1 MNAADRLVAGTDT
14 LTRLQD
20 LFAAQR
26 KAFAAEPYPLLATRR
41 DRLDRLAAL
50 TEEHEKEIIS
60 AIAADFGARSAQ
72 ETRLTELFMITAGIR
87 HARRNLE
94 RWMRPRRVRTPL
106 YLWPGR
112 SRILRQ
118 PLGVVGVISPWN
130 DPAQLALLPA
140 LAALAGGNR
149 VLLKPSELTP
159 RTAALLERIV
169 AMHFAAEEFAV
180 VNGGAEVG
188 QAFARLPF
196 DHLFFTGS
204 TAVGRKVALAAA
216 ANLTPVTL
224 ELGGKSPALI
234 APDAD
239 FETAVPRLA
248 MGKFLNAG
256 QTCIAP
262 DYVLAPADRVDSL
275 VESIRASVAGLYPA
289 LTDNQDYTSIVNET
303 HYARLTALVEDAAA
317 KGARVLR
324 LGREDAAPPE
334 PARKL
339 APMLLLGVHDD
350 MRVMQ
355 EEIFGPV
362 LPIES
367 YATLDEAIA
376 KINARPRPLALYAFG
391 GGAALRER
399 VLRETIAGGVTFD
412 DALWH
417 FSNESLPFGG
427 VGSSGTGAYH
437 GEHGFLAFTHEKA
450 VFIQPRFALAW
461 LLYPP
466 YGKRFDFVLR
476 IMKRLA

>member
-130 DPAQLALLPA
+130 YPAQLALLPA

-204 TAVGRKVALAAA
+204 TAVGR
-216 ANLTPVTL
+216 
-224 ELGGKSPALI
+224 
-234 APDAD
+234 
-239 FETAVPRLA
+239 
-248 MGKFLNAG
+248 
-256 QTCIAP
+256 
-262 DYVLAPADRVDSL
+262 
-275 VESIRASVAGLYPA
+275 
-289 LTDNQDYTSIVNET
+289 
-303 HYARLTALVEDAAA
+303 
-317 KGARVLR
+317 
-324 LGREDAAPPE
+324 
-334 PARKL
+334 
-339 APMLLLGVHDD
+339 
-350 MRVMQ
+350 
-355 EEIFGPV
+355 
-362 LPIES
+362 
-367 YATLDEAIA
+367 
-376 KINARPRPLALYAFG
+376 
-391 GGAALRER
+391 
-399 VLRETIAGGVTFD
+399 
-412 DALWH
+412 
-417 FSNESLPFGG
+417 
-427 VGSSGTGAYH
+427 
-437 GEHGFLAFTHEKA
+437 
-450 VFIQPRFALAW
+450 
-461 LLYPP
+461 
-466 YGKRFDFVLR
+466 
-476 IMKRLA
+476 

>member
-1 MNAADRLVAGTDT
+1 MSATGGRVADAEP

-26 KAFAAEPYPLLATRR
+26 KAFAAEAYPSLHSRR

-50 TEEHEKEIIS
+50 AEEHEEEIIS
-60 AIAADFGARSAQ
+60 AIAADFGTRSAQ

-87 HARRNLE
+87 HALRNLE

-106 YLWPGR
+106 YLWPGK

-130 DPAQLALLPA
+130 YPVQLALLPA

-169 AMHFAAEEFAV
+169 AAHFAGDEFAV
-180 VNGGAEVG
+180 VNGGSEVG
-188 QAFARLPF
+188 QAFAQLPF

-234 APDAD
+234 APDAN
-239 FETAVPRLA
+239 FESAVPRLA

-262 DYVLAPADRVDSL
+262 DYVLAPVDRVDSL
-275 VESIRASVAGLYPA
+275 VESIRESVAELYPA
-289 LTDNQDYTSIVNET
+289 LADNQDYTSIVNEA
-303 HYARLTALVEDAAA
+303 HYSRLTALIDDAVA
-317 KGARVLR
+317 KGARALSLV
-324 LGREDAAPPE
+324 REDAAQPE
-334 PARKL
+334 RARKL
-339 APMLLLGVHDD
+339 APTLLLDVRED
-350 MRVMQ
+350 MRAMQ

-362 LPIES
+362 LPIET
-367 YATLDEAIA
+367 YTTLDEAIA

-391 GGAALRER
+391 GGAAMRER

-466 YGKRFDFVLR
+466 YGKRFDAVLR
-476 IMKRLA
+476 IMKKIA